1 MAGENDDR
9 QDDGGL
15 GTSRSAAR
23 AGSFFDLSGGLVC
36 EADFGGHFTR
46 VGAGWGPALGYS
58 ASELL
63 EQPFADF
70 VHPDDVDGT
79 MVVYDALMT
88 GKPVVDFE
96 NRYRAKDG
104 DYRWLRWSATADLEN
119 RRISALAIDIT
130 AQKLFEAE
138 VARQALRDELTGLPT
153 RAVFLDRVDRALAH
167 LERHSSALAVVLLD
181 LNDFGAVN
189 DTLGR
194 ATGDNW
200 LCESA
205 RRLERAVRASDTVA
219 RVGADEFGVLC
230 VDSDAHSATEIAER
244 LAAVVA
250 EPVVISGRALVQ
262 TASSGV
268 AVAET
273 PRMGEMLV
281 ADAELA
287 LHRAMEGDAQ
297 HLAIFDRE
305 FRTQSVRRM
314 QLREGLRHASERGE
328 LELAYQPIV
337 GLADGRAHA
346 LEALVRW
353 RHPELGLL
361 NPGEFI
367 ALAEQSGLI
376 IGLGTWVLR
385 TACEEATGWRG
396 GEGEPPGVAVNV
408 SPHQLADP
416 DFLYTVALA
425 LEASGLDP
433 GRLWLEV
440 TESAVL
446 AHLDD
451 TVETLSVLRALGVEI
466 ALDDFG
472 EGYSSLSQLR
482 VLTPISILKIGAPF
496 VQVLEEDVLRSRA
509 IVAAIITLARS
520 LELPTVGEGVETAG
534 QMRVL
539 RALGCDSAQ
548 GVHLARPM
556 GKDQLAEWLERP

>member
-1 MAGENDDR
+1 MAREKDDR

-15 GTSRSAAR
+15 RAAD
-23 AGSFFDLSGGLVC
+23 AGSLFDLYGGLIC

-46 VGAGWGPALGYS
+46 VGAGWEPALGYS
-58 ASELL
+58 PSELI
-63 EQPFADF
+63 EQPFVDF
-70 VHPDDVDGT
+70 VHPDDVDAT
-79 MVVYDALMT
+79 AAVYEGLT
-88 GKPVVDFE
+88 GGKPVVEFE
-96 NRYRAKDG
+96 NRYRARDG
-104 DYRWLRWSATADLEN
+104 EYRWLRWSATADLQN
-119 RRISALAIDIT
+119 GTISALAVDVT
-130 AQKLFEAE
+130 AQKLFDAE

-167 LERHSSALAVVLLD
+167 LERHSSALAVVLLE

-194 ATGDNW
+194 ATGDD
-200 LCESA
+200 LLRAIA
-205 RRLERAVRASDTVA
+205 RRLERAVRATDTVA
-219 RVGADEFGVLC
+219 RVGADQFGVLC
-230 VDSDAHSATEIAER
+230 VDSDARGATEIAER
-244 LAAVVA
+244 LAGVIA
-250 EPVVISGRALVQ
+250 EPVVLAGRALVQ
-262 TASSGV
+262 TATSGV

-287 LHRAMEGDAQ
+287 LHRAMAGDAQ
-297 HLAIFDRE
+297 HLAVFDRE

-314 QLREGLRHASERGE
+314 QLREGLRHAGERGE

-337 GLADGRAHA
+337 GLADDRAHA

-353 RHPELGLL
+353 RHPDFGLL

-376 IGLGTWVLR
+376 IGLGGWVLQ
-385 TACEEATGWRG
+385 TACEAATGWRSG
-396 GEGEPPGVAVNV
+396 DGQRPAVAVNV

-416 DFLYTVALA
+416 DFLYTVARA

-446 AHLDD
+446 AHLDE
-451 TVETLSVLRALGVEI
+451 TVETLSVLRALGVEV

-496 VQVLEEDVLRSRA
+496 VQVLEEDTLRSRA

-520 LELPTVGEGVETAG
+520 LGLPTVGEGVETAG
-534 QMRVL
+534 QLRVL
-539 RALGCDSAQ
+539 KALRCDSAQ
-548 GVHLARPM
+548 GFHLARPM
-556 GKDQLAEWLERP
+556 GKEQLAEWLERL